1 MEGGGRWAA
10 RGCALLLCSLQ
21 ETNGISAVVWVL
33 GVMCM
38 VCVRAGLA
46 QTNEGSLSRPFPS
59 DGTLAC

>member
-1 MEGGGRWAA
+1 M
-10 RGCALLLCSLQ
+10 GCKRLRAISLQ